1 MVEKIGLPMAF
12 ERIVGQ
18 ERAKK
23 ILLRAI
29 ENGRLAHA
37 YLFAGNDGLGK
48 EAMSIELARLLNC
61 RGTDKPCGTCRNCI
75 QIDKLSHP
83 NLKIIFPLPSGS
95 SSAGG
100 SPLKGLSQKEMDT
113 IHRELQLKSENL
125 YRPVAVPGA
134 HNILIN
140 SIRELK
146 REIYY
151 SPLEGTKVV
160 VFFNAHKMTQEASN
174 ALLKIL
180 EEPPSRTVM
189 VITTSRIHALLPTI
203 ISRCQIIKFTP
214 LSEGEIENALIL
226 NNKASPEKANLAAR
240 LSSGSYGKALNLI
253 EADFSSTVQQLKE
266 FLEVVKNGSYRDV
279 AVMVG
284 KLSALRYEEITDLI
298 DFLKFLILW
307 FRDALII
314 KQIGD
319 ERGETLK
326 LNRMFKSEIE
336 NFLKSHP
343 DINIADIIELLENSI
358 DLIDK
363 NIYINLILYNLIIS
377 MRKSIGKRY
386 E

>member
-1 MVEKIGLPMAF
+1 MAF